1 MHDSS
6 IPIPQKTISWKLL
19 LLYVLLAT
27 LLLTILCT
35 SLTAVMFRSVD
46 NILARLA
53 EDDRS
58 LEDFVEVFA
67 SLDRAVLE
75 VHALIPGLLAFLFS
89 LGIGTILRMGKK
101 KGGIRFVLSI
111 LFAVPVGLILFA
123 VSLVVSLLLTEVND
137 IRFWDLLISLSQ
149 NIDGLATL
157 L

>member
-89 LGIGTILRMGKK
+89 LGLGTIIRMGKK

-123 VSLVVSLLLTEVND
+123 VSLAVSLLLTEVND
-137 IRFWDLLISLSQ
+137 IRFLDLLISLSQ

>member
-89 LGIGTILRMGKK
+89 LGIGTIIRMGKK

>member
-58 LEDFVEVFA
+58 LEDFVEVFT

>member
-6 IPIPQKTISWKLL
+6 IPIPQKNISWKLL